1 MSVVRAAAKAT
12 CDPIL
17 KEIMEGS
24 YDKLSHEVSMYFL
37 SHEDLAQQL
46 WKTHKPG
53 AVFLLACGVAWQA
66 CVRKG
71 FTKEWRDVQL
81 NQLKVVIYSILG
93 VKQDVGFDKRIMA
106 AERTAGIV
114 TNQLLDLLSWIDAR
128 RQIHERIPLG
138 VCYPA

>member
-1 MSVVRAAAKAT
+1 MWHAPCLCQFPAPQGCHIGSHVKSLIDEGEAGIKKLGDGIKLLRQLGRLAETTVREADVLPMSVVRAAAKAT

-46 WKTHKPG
+46 WKTHKQG

-71 FTKEWRDVQL
+71 FTK
-81 NQLKVVIYSILG
+81 
-93 VKQDVGFDKRIMA
+93 
-106 AERTAGIV
+106 
-114 TNQLLDLLSWIDAR
+114 
-128 RQIHERIPLG
+128 
-138 VCYPA
+138 

>member
-46 WKTHKPG
+46 WKTHKQG
-53 AVFLLACGVAWQA
+53 AVLFIGLRRGMAGLRAKGLHKRVA
-66 CVRKG
+66 
-71 FTKEWRDVQL
+71 
-81 NQLKVVIYSILG
+81 
-93 VKQDVGFDKRIMA
+93 
-106 AERTAGIV
+106 
-114 TNQLLDLLSWIDAR
+114 
-128 RQIHERIPLG
+128 
-138 VCYPA
+138 